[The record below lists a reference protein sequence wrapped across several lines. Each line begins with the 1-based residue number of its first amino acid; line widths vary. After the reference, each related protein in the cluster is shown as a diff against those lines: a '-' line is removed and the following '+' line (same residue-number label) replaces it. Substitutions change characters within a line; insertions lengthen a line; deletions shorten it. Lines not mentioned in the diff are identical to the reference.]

1 MTEPRLLPF
10 HITGATPGIAA
21 ANGVAATWVD
31 IWRLQ
36 IPQGTGLILQA
47 SDQVSMYLEDN
58 TAAQCDLD
66 GSCRVRIEVRDPA
79 EQDVERIFGEAN
91 YLRVRPFQDRA
102 LIARLGVT
110 KPVKV
115 YERQWLVITAID
127 DATITIANCYFDIL
141 TSKVAAVI

>member
-1 MTEPRLLPF
+1 MEPRLLPF
-10 HITGATPGIAA
+10 HITGGTPGIVA
-21 ANGVAATWVD
+21 ANGVAATWTD

-47 SDQVSMYLEDN
+47 SDQISIYFEDN
-58 TAAQCDLD
+58 TAAECAQD
-66 GSCRVRIEVRDPA
+66 GSCRLRMEVRDPA
-79 EQDVERIFGEAN
+79 EQDVERVFGEAN
-91 YLRVRPFQDRA
+91 YNRVRAFQDRA
-102 LIARLGVT
+102 TIARLGVA

-127 DATITIANCYFDIL
+127 DATITVANCYFDIL